1 MFEALGATIYR
12 HRWLTLVLA
21 GAFLVGSLVVLF
33 RGGDLTGGTIHGIES
48 ERAQQIAAA
57 IQGRSVE
64 TTVIAVFH
72 HPTLDARDAAFHE
85 QMQHALDPLRADPAV
100 KAVIT
105 PDDAGPFL
113 APGMINGAAHEGFA
127 LVSLRGDFKT
137 ALHAYPR
144 VRATLRSDALDIAC
158 TGQVA
163 FMNDLDH
170 VLEHDLL
177 RAELMSLPLAL
188 IVLLL
193 VFRTAV
199 AALLPVG
206 VGALAVVGGIAVV
219 LGLSRHTEIAQYT
232 INVCSLI
239 GLGVAIDYSL
249 FTVSRYREELAAGHD
264 YPTALARAMGKAG
277 RVVVFSGLAVGT
289 GLAGLLF
296 FEGSYL
302 HAMGIGGAVVVGLAV
317 VFALTFLPALLA
329 VLGPRIHAG
338 AMPIPNLELRD
349 GLWHRTAEWVMHR
362 PVTVLV
368 PTLGLLLFLGVP
380 FTHLKLTAADV
391 RVLPENVE
399 AHRAYQMMRTDFA
412 DQAANRLVVA
422 IHFPTAPALT
432 APRIDALFDLSR
444 HVASL
449 PHVVKVESIVDGPDP
464 EMTKEDYESALL
476 EPSDIGAPLV
486 AMAKKIAVGEQDLLA
501 YVVTDTAPESEESR
515 ALVREIREDRA
526 IETGSLVVGGPTALD
541 VDTTAYMLERTP
553 RAVGFVVLVTV
564 VVLFLCLGSIVLPLK
579 AVVMN
584 VVSIAGSFGALVWVF
599 QDGHLLVHEGRPIEP
614 TLPPLLFCILFGL
627 SMDYEVLMLSRI
639 LESWERTGDNT
650 LAVAEG
656 LEKTAGLIT
665 SAAAI
670 MVAVFGAFAIASVVL
685 VKAVGFGM
693 ALAVGLDATLVRIL
707 LVPATMRLFGDA
719 NWWAPGPLVAFRRWI
734 GIRRGGEVRGT
745 APSLP
750 AKAEKTHS

>member
-12 HRWLTLVLA
+12 HRWLTLLLA
-21 GAFLVGSLVVLF
+21 GAFLLASLTTLF
-33 RGGDLTGGTIHGIES
+33 FGGDLTGGTIHGIES
-48 ERAQQIAAA
+48 ERAQTIAAT

-64 TTVIAVFH
+64 TTFIAVFH
-72 HPTLDARDAAFHE
+72 HPTLDARDGAFHE
-85 QMQHALDPLRADPAV
+85 AMQRALEPLRADPAV
-100 KAVIT
+100 QSILT

-113 APGMINGAAHEGFA
+113 APGMINGAAHAGFA
-127 LVSLRGDFKT
+127 LVSLRGDFKA
-137 ALHAYPR
+137 ALHAYPT
-144 VRATLRSDALDIAC
+144 VRAELKSDSLAIAC

-177 RAELMSLPLAL
+177 RAELVSLPLAL
-188 IVLLL
+188 LVLLF

-199 AALLPVG
+199 AAALPVG

-264 YPTALARAMGKAG
+264 YPIALARAMRRAG
-277 RVVVFSGLAVGT
+277 RVVAFSGLAVGT

-302 HAMGIGGAVVVGLAV
+302 HAMGIGGAVVVALAV
-317 VFALTFLPALLA
+317 IFALTFLPALLA

-338 AMPIPNLELRD
+338 AMPIPDVALRA
-349 GLWHRTAEWVMHR
+349 GIWHVTAEWVMRR
-362 PVTVLV
+362 PVRVLL
-368 PTLGLLLFLGVP
+368 PTLGFLLFLGFP
-380 FTHLKLTAADV
+380 FLHLNLTAADV
-391 RVLPENVE
+391 RVLPDHIE
-399 AHRAYQMMRTDFA
+399 ARHAYDQMRTDFP
-412 DQAANRLVVA
+412 DQAANRIVVA
-422 IHFPTAPALT
+422 VHFPSGPALA
-432 APRIDALFDLSR
+432 APRIDALFDFSR
-444 HVASL
+444 RVAKL
-449 PHVVKVESIVDGPDP
+449 PHVVKVESIVDGPDLD
-464 EMTKEDYESALL
+464 MTKEDYESALL
-476 EPSDIGAPLV
+476 EPSEIGAPLV
-486 AMAKKIAVGEQDLLA
+486 EMAKKIAVGEHDFLA
-501 YVVTDTAPESEESR
+501 YVVTDTPPEAEASR
-515 ALVREIREDRA
+515 AIVRA
-526 IETGSLVVGGPTALD
+526 IRAERSIENGSIVVGGPTALD

-564 VVLFLCLGSIVLPLK
+564 VVLFLCLGSVVLPIK

-614 TLPPLLFCILFGL
+614 ALPPLLFCILFGL

-639 LESWERTGDNT
+639 QESWERTGDNT

-693 ALAVGLDATLVRIL
+693 ALAVALDATLVRIL

-719 NWWAPGPLVAFRRWI
+719 NWWAPKPLVAFRRWL
-734 GIRRGGEVRGT
+734 GITRRSESSESER
-745 APSLP
+745 
-750 AKAEKTHS
+750 